1 MATQT
6 GRFNTISLVADEAL
20 TAHTFV
26 TLSSDAQAAYV
37 AADGDDAI
45 GVTYGAADAGKM
57 VTVQIDGI
65 AMVKANEAIT
75 AGAAVSSD
83 TAGEAIPADAGEA
96 RLGYALEA
104 ASGAGEIISVLLK
117 PAGADAA

>member
-1 MATQT
+1 MATNN
-6 GRFNTISLVADEAL
+6 GRFNTISLVADETL

-37 AADGDDAI
+37 ATVGDDAI
-45 GVTYGAADAGKM
+45 GVTLGAAATGKM
-57 VTVQIDGI
+57 VTVQTDGI
-65 AMVKANEAIT
+65 AMVKANEAIS
-75 AGAAVSSD
+75 AGAAVSTD
-83 TAGEAIPADAGEA
+83 DAGEGIPAAAGEA

-104 ASGAGEIISVLLK
+104 AAGAGEIISVLLK

>member
-1 MATQT
+1 MATNA
-6 GRFNTISLVADEAL
+6 GRFNTISIVADETL

-26 TLSSDAQAAYV
+26 TLSNDAQAAYV
-37 AADGDDAI
+37 ATVGDDAI
-45 GVTYGAADAGKM
+45 GVTYGAAAAGKM

-75 AGAAVSSD
+75 AGAAVSTD
-83 TAGEAIPADAGEA
+83 DAGEAIPAASGEA

-104 ASGAGEIISVLLK
+104 AGGAGEIISVLLK